1 MFCSSC
7 KFMMVTWVGTEVSA
21 MKRAKMSTDKA
32 LIKEVL
38 NVRIHIFS
46 FNTKITKNDKEK
58 QK

>member
-1 MFCSSC
+1 MSRRC
-7 KFMMVTWVGTEVSA
+7 KFMMVTWVGTQVSA